1 MSALPAVPGGTAT
14 LFGLAGLLLLLA
26 VLAQLGARR
35 AGGWRV
41 VRRRL
46 RREAAAT
53 AAAFAAPVR
62 AQLRYRR
69 HLRLLLRLLGDR
81 SGWADAERAALG
93 AGRVPGVQPYGVL
106 LGRTVVG
113 VLVACGPAAPP
124 QPPKPW
130 AADDTDPRLW
140 WLDRADAAGVATGGR
155 PAPLL
160 AAFGTDGRHAVLLD
174 LATGPAV
181 TVLGGDK
188 GTARAVLQAL
198 AAQLDARLPAGAVT
212 VADGV
217 NPRHTGPEPAA
228 ALALAERAATGGA
241 PAFAVCA
248 ELPAG
253 ARPAAGSRLLAL
265 SGARG
270 SARLLTADRAG
281 LSVLGTGLRVDA
293 VPLARATARSLPL
306 LPPYPAHDAGPTDDS
321 DLSEPA
327 LDVEGPGGPGAAA
340 GTGGPGAPERP
351 APGGLPGRSA
361 LGATVAG
368 ATVTPSAPAGSSAG
382 PPAGPL
388 AGPVTVGG
396 TRPDA
401 ARPAAG
407 EPVGPRPGSAE
418 LPGRSALAPPH
429 QAEPVPD
436 GSVPDGSTPAGPVPG
451 RPSPG
456 RPEPGR
462 TVDPVTTAVG
472 PTAPIAP
479 TAPAEPEPEPEPAPG
494 PPPLV
499 LGPVIVP
506 GRATPPGAPRP
517 TGLTPPARPR
527 FVQRPGPPAGDGPAP
542 GPVRPEPV
550 GPEPVGPGPVLP
562 DPATRYPLVPG
573 RAATG
578 PVPPGPARAA
588 APATGTG
595 LRPPGAAAAPATPG
609 SPDPAGPSTAPPAGP
624 IPAPPV
630 GGAPAAT
637 GVRGRL
643 RLPALPGAPQGD
655 QDTFGP
661 VRVPGGPEA
670 GRSGPAPAAGG
681 PDVLTAALAAPP
693 LVPVLAAVPAP
704 PAARIGVPE
713 AQLPEAQLPVDDD
726 LAEPEPDPGS
736 GPPGVSA
743 AVSN

>member
-14 LFGLAGLLLLLA
+14 LFGLAGLLLLIA

-46 RREAAAT
+46 RREAGAT
-53 AAAFAAPVR
+53 AAAFAAPVC

-69 HLRLLLRLLGDR
+69 HLRLLVRLLGDR

-124 QPPKPW
+124 RPPEPW

-140 WLDRADAAGVATGGR
+140 WLDRAAAAGVATGGR

-160 AAFGTDGRHAVLLD
+160 AALGTDGRHAVLLD

-181 TVLGGDK
+181 TVLSGEK

-217 NPRHTGPEPAA
+217 NPRHSGPDPAV
-228 ALALAERAATGGA
+228 ALALAERAGTGGA

-253 ARPAAGSRLLAL
+253 ARPVAGSRLLAL

-293 VPLARATARSLPL
+293 VPLARATARSLAL

-321 DLSEPA
+321 DLAEPA
-327 LDVEGPGGPGAAA
+327 LDADGPVGPVGTGRPGG
-340 GTGGPGAPERP
+340 TERP
-351 APGGLPGRSA
+351 APAALPGRSA

-368 ATVTPSAPAGSSAG
+368 PAPAGS
-382 PPAGPL
+382 PPGPL
-388 AGPVTVGG
+388 AGPVAAPVTVRAAG
-396 TRPDA
+396 PDS
-401 ARPAAG
+401 ARPAPGGA
-407 EPVGPRPGSAE
+407 VVPRPGSAE
-418 LPGRSALAPPH
+418 LPGRSALAPPS
-429 QAEPVPD
+429 ADEPPAPD
-436 GSVPDGSTPAGPVPG
+436 ERTPVGPKPG
-451 RPSPG
+451 RPKLG

-462 TVDPVTTAVG
+462 TVDQVATAAVPAGPASPAGPSAPVAPVAPVG
-472 PTAPIAP
+472 PS
-479 TAPAEPEPEPEPAPG
+479 APAEPAPEEPEPAPG

-499 LGPVIVP
+499 LGPVVVP

-517 TGLTPPARPR
+517 TSLAPPARPR
-527 FVQRPGPPAGDGPAP
+527 FVQRPGPVAAGDGPAP
-542 GPVRPEPV
+542 GPVPPEPV
-550 GPEPVGPGPVLP
+550 RPEHVRPEPVLP
-562 DPATRYPLVPG
+562 DPATVYPLVPG

-578 PVPPGPARAA
+578 TGIRPAA
-588 APATGTG
+588 APATS
-595 LRPPGAAAAPATPG
+595 AAPATPG
-609 SPDPAGPSTAPPAGP
+609 PPDPAGPTTGPSTGS
-624 IPAPPV
+624 
-630 GGAPAAT
+630 APAAP

-643 RLPALPGAPQGD
+643 RLPPPAAPHGD
-655 QDTFGP
+655 EDTFGP

-670 GRSGPAPAAGG
+670 GRGGPAPAVGG
-681 PDVLTAALAAPP
+681 PDVLTAALGAPP
-693 LVPVLAAVPAP
+693 TVPLLASVPAP
-704 PAARIGVPE
+704 PDARVGAPAV
-713 AQLPEAQLPVDDD
+713 QVPVDDD
-726 LAEPEPDPGS
+726 LAEPDPEPGS

-743 AVSN
+743 AVPS

>member
-1 MSALPAVPGGTAT
+1 M
-14 LFGLAGLLLLLA
+14 
-26 VLAQLGARR
+26 LAQLGARR

-140 WLDRADAAGVATGGR
+140 WLDRADAARVATGGR

-327 LDVEGPGGPGAAA
+327 LDAEGPGGPGAAA
-340 GTGGPGAPERP
+340 GPGGPVAIERP
-351 APGGLPGRSA
+351 APAGLPGRSA

-368 ATVTPSAPAGSSAG
+368 ATVAGPTPAGGSTG
-382 PPAGPL
+382 PSAGPL
-388 AGPVTVGG
+388 AGPAAVRG

-401 ARPAAG
+401 ARPATG

-429 QAEPVPD
+429 PDGPVPAEPVSAEPVPD
-436 GSVPDGSTPAGPVPG
+436 GPTPDESVPG
-451 RPSPG
+451 RPTPG

-462 TVDPVTTAVG
+462 AVDPVTTAVG
-472 PTAPIAP
+472 PTAPA
-479 TAPAEPEPEPEPAPG
+479 APAAPEPEPEPEPG

-542 GPVRPEPV
+542 GPVQPAPV
-550 GPEPVGPGPVLP
+550 APGPVLP

-578 PVPPGPARAA
+578 PVLSGPARAA

-609 SPDPAGPSTAPPAGP
+609 SPDPAGPITASPAGPITAPPAG
-624 IPAPPV
+624 
-630 GGAPAAT
+630 GAPAAP

-643 RLPALPGAPQGD
+643 RLPAPPAAPQGD

-704 PAARIGVPE
+704 PAARIGVP
-713 AQLPEAQLPVDDD
+713 AAQLPVDDD

-743 AVSN
+743 AVPN

>member
-14 LFGLAGLLLLLA
+14 LFGLAGLLLLLV

-69 HLRLLLRLLGDR
+69 HLRLLVRLLGDR

-93 AGRVPGVQPYGVL
+93 AGRVPGVEPYGVL
-106 LGRTVVG
+106 LGRSVVG

-124 QPPKPW
+124 RPPEPW

-160 AAFGTDGRHAVLLD
+160 AALGTDGRHAVLLD

-212 VADGV
+212 VAEGV

-321 DLSEPA
+321 DLAEPA
-327 LDVEGPGGPGAAA
+327 LGVDAPGGP
-340 GTGGPGAPERP
+340 EQP
-351 APGGLPGRSA
+351 APAGLPGRSA
-361 LGATVAG
+361 LGPKPVPVRTAPGPFPGGV
-368 ATVTPSAPAGSSAG
+368 PAGE
-382 PPAGPL
+382 L
-388 AGPVTVGG
+388 A
-396 TRPDA
+396 
-401 ARPAAG
+401 PAAG
-407 EPVGPRPGSAE
+407 TGTGSAPGAGRRVGPVGPATGEAVEHRPDSAE
-418 LPGRSALAPPH
+418 FPGRSALAPPSTSH
-429 QAEPVPD
+429 RRAPDLHTPDLHAPDRTGGPADPVGPD
-436 GSVPDGSTPAGPVPG
+436 GITSPADLAAPTGPDGPSGPAGPAVPPAPVAPVA
-451 RPSPG
+451 PSAPAA
-456 RPEPGR
+456 PEP
-462 TVDPVTTAVG
+462 D
-472 PTAPIAP
+472 
-479 TAPAEPEPEPEPAPG
+479 PG

-499 LGPVIVP
+499 LGRVIVP
-506 GRATPPGAPRP
+506 GRAIPPGAPRP
-517 TGLTPPARPR
+517 RGAVPPPVRPR
-527 FVQRPGPPAGDGPAP
+527 FVQRPAPTDGADPASGQVPREPDPADPFGPPAAGT
-542 GPVRPEPV
+542 
-550 GPEPVGPGPVLP
+550 
-562 DPATRYPLVPG
+562 DPA
-573 RAATG
+573 
-578 PVPPGPARAA
+578 
-588 APATGTG
+588 
-595 LRPPGAAAAPATPG
+595 
-609 SPDPAGPSTAPPAGP
+609 
-624 IPAPPV
+624 IP
-630 GGAPAAT
+630 

-643 RLPALPGAPQGD
+643 RLPPPAVPAGD
-655 QDTFGP
+655 EDTFGP
-661 VRVPGGPEA
+661 VRPPGGPDL
-670 GRSGPAPAAGG
+670 GRVGAAPAVGGATVLAPALPGPVTAPAGAR
-681 PDVLTAALAAPP
+681 PDV
-693 LVPVLAAVPAP
+693 PVVRDPA
-704 PAARIGVPE
+704 
-713 AQLPEAQLPVDDD
+713 DDD
-726 LAEPEPDPGS
+726 LAEPAPEPGS

-743 AVSN
+743 AVPT